1 MRVAYLLSV
10 PRKRRGMKLSNM
22 NTEIIRRRWWKA
34 KIDMHVPILPMEVAP
49 VVVVPMGGSTSA
61 VATPACERR

>member
-1 MRVAYLLSV
+1 
-10 PRKRRGMKLSNM
+10 MKLSNM